1 MSDYIKREDAINA
14 LKNAFDTV
22 PMPYAI
28 AEGILKDVPYADV
41 VSRKDYESMEHT
53 VAVLNAEIMS
63 NIMSRVKALTAPNPF
78 ADVVEVV
85 RCKDCRY
92 WRSDG
97 ECIMHSN
104 YTINAIYGADENDYC
119 SYGERK
125 DGERTIFIDE
135 TIDETCGYGKDG
147 ESE

>member
-85 RCKDCRY
+85 RCKDCKHHNGVTCEF
-92 WRSDG
+92 WS
-97 ECIMHSN
+97 
-104 YTINAIYGADENDYC
+104 ADPYEQSPALPDDYC

-125 DGERTIFIDE
+125 DGE
-135 TIDETCGYGKDG
+135 
-147 ESE
+147 SE

>member
-14 LKNAFDTV
+14 LKKAFNTV

-28 AEGILKDVPYADV
+28 AEGILEDVPSADV

-63 NIMSRVKALTAPNPF
+63 NIMSQVK
-78 ADVVEVV
+78 V
-85 RCKDCRY
+85 K
-92 WRSDG
+92 
-97 ECIMHSN
+97 
-104 YTINAIYGADENDYC
+104 TIPYQFKN
-119 SYGERK
+119 GER
-125 DGERTIFIDE
+125 E
-135 TIDETCGYGKDG
+135 DG